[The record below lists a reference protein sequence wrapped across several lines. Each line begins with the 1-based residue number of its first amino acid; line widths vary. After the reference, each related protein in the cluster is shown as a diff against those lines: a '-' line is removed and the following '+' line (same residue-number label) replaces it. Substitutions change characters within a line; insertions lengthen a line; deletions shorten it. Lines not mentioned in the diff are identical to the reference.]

1 MIDLLQLFIFY
12 FLSINFL
19 LNLRHKKN
27 KMKKIIFTIAITA
40 FTLSFAQETPKKS
53 CCTDKSKKECATKD
67 KKECSDKDKKA
78 CSDKDKK
85 ACTTKDKKSCCADKK
100 KAA

>member
-1 MIDLLQLFIFY
+1 M
-12 FLSINFL
+12 
-19 LNLRHKKN
+19 RHKKN

-53 CCTDKSKKECATKD
+53 CCTDKAKKECTT
-67 KKECSDKDKKA
+67 KDKKA
-78 CSDKDKK
+78 CSEKDKK

>member
-1 MIDLLQLFIFY
+1 LRNKKTRKNEK
-12 FLSINFL
+12 INCCSC
-19 LNLRHKKN
+19 NS
-27 KMKKIIFTIAITA
+27 A

-53 CCTDKSKKECATKD
+53 CCSDKA
-67 KKECSDKDKKA
+67 KKECSTKDKKA

-85 ACTTKDKKSCCADKK
+85 ACTDKDKKACNAKDKKSCCATK